1 MKYALLQPNW
11 DFTGS
16 SYFGCRETHMPL
28 ELLFARQQLEAA
40 GHAVLLLDAHLEA
53 LAPAAAARRI
63 RAFAPDFT
71 VITTAPS
78 YLFWRCPQ
86 PELRVPAAWLAA
98 VRGGG
103 VTVAI
108 GPHPSATPAATLRKL
123 PCDVALR
130 GEPDGILPLLASR
143 PWTDIAGCCW
153 RADGSLH
160 LDARL
165 PQADMQALG
174 ALDWRDYPLALR
186 RHRHHV
192 FSGEGRGAELEY
204 SRGCP
209 WNCTFCN
216 KQLFRNRFRARPVAA
231 VLAEAEVLA
240 GAGFDYVYFIDE
252 IFGCGTGRRELLEG
266 LAQLPLSIG
275 METRIDLWEEDSL
288 EQLARAHCISM
299 ECGIESITPEGR
311 ERFAKNC
318 RLSTARIAELLR
330 FARQRIPWVQANLI
344 AEPGD
349 DRAAIAAWRQ
359 ELISAGVW
367 VSAPVPVFAFPGSP
381 LFTELFGPP
390 AEDAWE
396 RAHAHY
402 LASNA
407 ALGFSDIQEAAP
419 RPLADLES
427 A

>member
-1 MKYALLQPNW
+1 MKYALVHPNW

-16 SYFGCRETHMPL
+16 SYFGCRDTHLPL

-40 GHAVLLLDAHLEA
+40 NHEVLLVDAHLEA
-53 LAPAAAARRI
+53 LTPAAAGHRVRD
-63 RAFAPDFT
+63 FAPDFT
-71 VITTAPS
+71 VATTAPS

-98 VRGGG
+98 VRAG

-123 PCDVALR
+123 NCDVALR
-130 GEPDGILPLLASR
+130 GEPDGILAQLADR
-143 PWTDIAGCCW
+143 PWADIAGCCW
-153 RADGSLH
+153 REQNGVH

-165 PQADMQALG
+165 PQMDLEALH
-174 ALDWRDYPLALR
+174 ALDWHDYPLPLR

-192 FSGEGRGAELEY
+192 FGGEGRGAELEF

-216 KQLFRNRFRARPVAA
+216 KTLFRNHFRVRPVAA
-231 VLAEAEVLA
+231 VLAEAEALA
-240 GAGFDYVYFIDE
+240 RAGFDYAYFIDE
-252 IFGCGTGRRELLEG
+252 IFGCGPRRRELLAGMAE
-266 LAQLPLSIG
+266 LPLKFG
-275 METRIDLWEEDSL
+275 METRIDLWDEEAL
-288 EQLARAHCISM
+288 EQLGRAGCISM
-299 ECGIESITPEGR
+299 ECGIESITPAGR

-318 RLSTARIAELLR
+318 RLGTDRIAALLR

-344 AEPGD
+344 AAPGD
-349 DRAAIAAWRQ
+349 DRAAIARWRQ
-359 ELISAGVW
+359 ELIAAGVW

-381 LFTELFGPP
+381 LFTEMFGTPGD
-390 AEDAWE
+390 DAWE
-396 RAHAHY
+396 RAHALY

-407 ALGFSDIQEAAP
+407 EPGFSDIQEAVP
-419 RPLADLES
+419 RPLPDLE
-427 A
+427 AA